1 MLNLRTVD
9 LNLLVAFDALMLERH
24 VTRAASRI
32 GLSQPAMSSALSRL
46 RGLFDDPLLV
56 RTANGMQ
63 PTPRAI
69 ELMGP
74 VTNALKQVRR
84 VFDAQDKFDPARSCQ
99 PFTVRMGDMNVLIFL
114 PAIISELQA
123 RAPGI
128 TLEIRHLSPTNTI
141 EALESDEVELAV
153 STGLHHTSSIQSM
166 DLAADEVVLV
176 LRKGHPFLKKK
187 NEAPAFLNLK
197 HIWVSQSPADTRF
210 LDDHLAKLKMR
221 RQIVLTL
228 PHWLAATA
236 VVAETDLV
244 TVASERMTRK
254 LDSRFVTLPLPFAP
268 QRFMWKLYWHRR
280 YKTHAGH
287 RWIRSLI
294 SDVSG
299 SGRKSKGSAA
309 R

>member
-1 MLNLRTVD
+1 MPMLNLRTVD
-9 LNLLVAFDALMLERH
+9 LNLLVAFDALMVERH
-24 VTRAASRI
+24 VTRAANRI

-63 PTPRAI
+63 PTLRAI
-69 ELMGP
+69 ELIGP

-84 VFDAQDKFDPARSCQ
+84 VFEAQGKFDPARSRQ
-99 PFTVRMGDMNVLIFL
+99 PFTIRMGDMNELIFL
-114 PAIISELQA
+114 PAIISALQT

-128 TLEIRHLSPTNTI
+128 TLEIKHLSPVSTI
-141 EALESDEVELAV
+141 DALESDEVELAV
-153 STGLHHTSSIQSM
+153 STGLNHTSSIQSM
-166 DLAADEVVLV
+166 DLAPDEVVVV
-176 LRKGHPFLKKK
+176 LRKNHPFLRKK
-187 NEAPAFLNLK
+187 NEATEFLRLR

-210 LDDHLAKLKMR
+210 LDDHLAKLKLR

-244 TVASERMTRK
+244 TVASARMARK
-254 LDSRFVTLPLPFAP
+254 LDSRVVTLPLPFAP
-268 QRFMWKLYWHRR
+268 QRFTWKLYWHRR

-294 SDVSG
+294 SGLSD
-299 SGRKSKGSAA
+299 SK
-309 R
+309 RN

>member
-9 LNLLVAFDALMLERH
+9 LNLLVAFDALMVERH
-24 VTRAASRI
+24 VTRAADRI

-69 ELMGP
+69 ELIDP
-74 VTNALKQVRR
+74 VTNALRQVRR
-84 VFDAQDKFDPARSCQ
+84 VFDAQGKFDPARSRQ
-99 PFTVRMGDMNVLIFL
+99 PFTIRMGDMNELIFL

-123 RAPGI
+123 QAPGI
-128 TLEIRHLSPTNTI
+128 TLGIKHLSPTSTI
-141 EALESDEVELAV
+141 DALEADEVELAV
-153 STGLHHTSSIQSM
+153 STGLRHTSSIQSM
-166 DLAADEVVLV
+166 DLAPDEVVLV
-176 LRKGHPFLKKK
+176 LRKGNPFLQKK
-187 NEAPAFLNLK
+187 NDATEFLKLK

-210 LDDHLAKLKMR
+210 LDDHLAKMKLR

-244 TVASERMTRK
+244 TVASQRMARK
-254 LDSRFVTLPLPFAP
+254 LDSRFVTLSLPFAP

-287 RWIRSLI
+287 RWMRTLI
-294 SDVSG
+294 SGLSVSK
-299 SGRKSKGSAA
+299 RA
-309 R
+309 RRG